1 MPDISER
8 VGEDALHEYEAIL
21 VRVLTEDDLDAM
33 VRIDKRIVGRT
44 RRDYLEH
51 KLKEATRD
59 SSIMVSLGAEVDG
72 NLSGFLMGRLY
83 YGEFGVAEPVAIL
96 DTIDVDP
103 ERPRAGI
110 GRALVDQFRTN
121 LRGVGIEKIQT
132 QAAWN
137 EWRLLHFLESEGFRP
152 IPRVFLEAEI

>member
-1 MPDISER
+1 MSDISER
-8 VGEDALHEYEAIL
+8 VGEDALHEFEAIL
-21 VRVLTEDDLDAM
+21 VRVLTVDDLDAM

-51 KLKEATRD
+51 KLEEATRD

-96 DTIDVDP
+96 V
-103 ERPRAGI
+103 
-110 GRALVDQFRTN
+110 
-121 LRGVGIEKIQT
+121 
-132 QAAWN
+132 
-137 EWRLLHFLESEGFRP
+137 HS
-152 IPRVFLEAEI
+152 